1 AERSSHQWSSAA
13 VRGRAARLPKD
24 SARLSNAAPAPV
36 LVTARASHARVD
48 ASTGRSRSC
57 RWATRSTK
65 PTTSSSVRT
74 RATPRKRS
82 RSGAPSRSTCA
93 GSRSQSATRPLG
105 AMRPSRMPI
114 TSGDSHSSCTMLTMP
129 SVIFAR
135 RPGLVIHLRS
145 TIDNG
150 GAQRDGR
157 RMRVGM
163 VLRNMGPQSTRE
175 TVLACA
181 RAADA
186 APAIADVWVTDHIA
200 IPPDDAEGSDGRY
213 LDPLGSL
220 AFLAGVVVEAN
231 GQPFL
236 FRPRP
241 PRPPIFIGGAPPRAF
256 RRAVAHRAGWMPM
269 GLGPEQLAPLATELR
284 ARAADAGLDAPPV
297 AILTTLPL
305 ADATAA
311 RDRLA

>member
-1 AERSSHQWSSAA
+1 
-13 VRGRAARLPKD
+13 
-24 SARLSNAAPAPV
+24 
-36 LVTARASHARVD
+36 
-48 ASTGRSRSC
+48 
-57 RWATRSTK
+57 
-65 PTTSSSVRT
+65 
-74 RATPRKRS
+74 
-82 RSGAPSRSTCA
+82 
-93 GSRSQSATRPLG
+93 
-105 AMRPSRMPI
+105 
-114 TSGDSHSSCTMLTMP
+114 
-129 SVIFAR
+129 
-135 RPGLVIHLRS
+135 
-145 TIDNG
+145 
-150 GAQRDGR
+150 
-157 RMRVGM
+157 MRVGM

-213 LDPLGSL
+213 LDPLGTL
-220 AFLAGVVVEAN
+220 AFLAGATTRVGLGTSVLVVPYRPPLPTAKVIATVQELSGGRLHLGVGVGWMAAEFRALGVDVRRRARLTDETLAFIDRCFAADVVEAN

-241 PRPPIFIGGAPPRAF
+241 PRPTIFIGGAPPHAF

-284 ARAADAGLDAPPV
+284 ARAADAGLDVPPV

-311 RDRLA
+311 RDRLAAYGAAGASHVIHGARYADATAFRTMLDQLVRAAGG